1 MRTTTPPPTT
11 APAHPVVAYRMRNA
25 IGACSL
31 HHERPRA
38 EQAAVD
44 HRGTVTELVELTPDL
59 RALIAAQPAAQPA
72 VNTATPPTT
81 TPTE

>member
-1 MRTTTPPPTT
+1 MGTTSSTSAPTRAQPIT
-11 APAHPVVAYRMRNA
+11 APVVAYRMRNP

-31 HHERPRA
+31 HHERIRA

-44 HRGTVTELVELTPDL
+44 HHGTVTELVELTPTL
-59 RALIAAQPAAQPA
+59 RALIAAHPI
-72 VNTATPPTT
+72 